1 VNAGLHAVIRL
12 LQAGPPSNE
21 EVFPMIVATLL
32 LLAQSTDSV
41 TTSVKPLDAP
51 RAGAP
56 SESTCDEP
64 VLMVV
69 SGPTH
74 DRARMI
80 AYGKAIADSGL
91 YRQLG
96 GYYINL
102 AFPQEIFEGIAPAGY
117 VNLIVRFPCMAN
129 ARAFWNSRV
138 YQEQI
143 KPLRLSPSAGDY
155 IVAVY
160 PEAPLREDLIGKV
173 GDNGYRADFDATGIA
188 QVAP

>member
-1 VNAGLHAVIRL
+1 MRL
-12 LQAGPPSNE
+12 AL
-21 EVFPMIVATLL
+21 LL
-32 LLAQSTDSV
+32 LLAEAVDPA
-41 TTSVKPLDAP
+41 TTLLLPLAAP
-51 RAGAP
+51 RASAP
-56 SESTCDEP
+56 SASTCDQP
-64 VLMVV
+64 VIMVV

-96 GYYINL
+96 GYYVNL
-102 AFPQEIFEGIAPAGY
+102 AFPQEIFEGNAPDGY
-117 VNLIVRFPCMAN
+117 VNLIVRFPCIAN

-143 KPLRLSPSAGDY
+143 KPLRLNPSAGDY

-160 PEAPLREDLIGKV
+160 PEASLREDLVGKV
-173 GDNGYRADFDATGIA
+173 GDDSYSADFPAGGIA
-188 QVAP
+188 QVAGARP

>member
-1 VNAGLHAVIRL
+1 
-12 LQAGPPSNE
+12 
-21 EVFPMIVATLL
+21 MILAAL
-32 LLAQSTDSV
+32 LLAQSAEPA
-41 TTSVKPLDAP
+41 TTPLRPLTAP
-51 RAGAP
+51 RASAP
-56 SESTCDEP
+56 SESTCDQS
-64 VLMVV
+64 VIMVV

-74 DRARMI
+74 DRARML

-96 GYYINL
+96 GYYVNL
-102 AFPQEIFEGIAPAGY
+102 AFPQEVFEGNAPPGY

-143 KPLRLSPSAGDY
+143 KPLRLDPSAGDY

-160 PEAPLREDLIGKV
+160 TEAPLREDLVGKV
-173 GDNGYRADFDATGIA
+173 GNNSYSADFPAGSVA
-188 QVAP
+188 QVPGTKP